1 MAGAIAAITGGA
13 KSLYEGL
20 KPLDIPVRQLD
31 ADETAA
37 ARATGSNRKDSPE
50 LREKFDEF
58 VAGTFAKTMLKSLR
72 KTTGKVP
79 YMDGGFAEQV
89 FRERLDDEFS
99 KKLTETRG
107 ASLSADLYD
116 GYLRRLPG
124 TARDASATS
133 TSNTATSN
141 AAPSEETEHVLSVVL

>member
-20 KPLDIPVRQLD
+20 KPVNIPVRELD
-31 ADETAA
+31 AEETAAA
-37 ARATGSNRKDSPE
+37 ARATGTNRKDTPE

-72 KTTGKVP
+72 KSTGKVP

-89 FRERLDDEFS
+89 FKERLDEEFS
-99 KKLTETRG
+99 KKLTERQG

-116 GYLRRLPG
+116 GYLRRQPG
-124 TARDASATS
+124 TARQEQVQHS
-133 TSNTATSN
+133 
-141 AAPSEETEHVLSVVL
+141 SEETEHVLSVVL

>member
-31 ADETAA
+31 ADETAAA

-72 KTTGKVP
+72 KTTARSP
-79 YMDGGFAEQV
+79 
-89 FRERLDDEFS
+89 
-99 KKLTETRG
+99 TWT
-107 ASLSADLYD
+107 ADLPNRSS
-116 GYLRRLPG
+116 GNASTTSSRRSSPRPGSVPLGRSVRRLFAPPPPRTPRDPAP
-124 TARDASATS
+124 TAP
-133 TSNTATSN
+133 SNT
-141 AAPSEETEHVLSVVL
+141 APSEETEHVLSVVL